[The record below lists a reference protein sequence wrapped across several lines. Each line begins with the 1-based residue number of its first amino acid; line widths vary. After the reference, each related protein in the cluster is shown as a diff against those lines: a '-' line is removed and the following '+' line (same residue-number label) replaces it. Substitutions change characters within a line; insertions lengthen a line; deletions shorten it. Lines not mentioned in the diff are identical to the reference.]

1 MPNLRTYRT
10 HRISDIILITI
21 ESTAQRST
29 DSPISWD
36 KNLIPP
42 AQTHGR
48 ICSSPHQPSHATR
61 NLTTSTCLEEPLRT
75 PQVCHNAHVVELEC
89 LAFEITLVEALA
101 EPNGLLVRG
110 LGRDWQILT
119 GYGSVIA
126 KRENVLHHGAGG
138 GLGRFTVLRPCGDIS
153 VELDTKTVV
162 YNEYNDS
169 TYFIVLLDY
178 PIFVARSLCSL
189 SLNDLR

>member
-75 PQVCHNAHVVELEC
+75 LQVCHNAHVVELEC
-89 LAFEITLVEALA
+89 LAFVEALA

-110 LGRDWQILT
+110 LGRDWQISDRLWQRYRQARKRPSLWRGRRT
-119 GYGSVIA
+119 GAIHRSATVRGYKCEVGH
-126 KRENVLHHGAGG
+126 ED
-138 GLGRFTVLRPCGDIS
+138 GRLQR
-153 VELDTKTVV
+153 
-162 YNEYNDS
+162 
-169 TYFIVLLDY
+169 
-178 PIFVARSLCSL
+178 
-189 SLNDLR
+189 